1 MFVRGEEAK
10 LIRANMCS
18 CFFFPFLCSYA
29 TIFLS
34 VALCLYIFTYAR
46 AVQVRAFLLVCVC
59 VFVIVSFFSCTLS
72 FQPTTH
78 TICEWDFS
86 STDLL
91 FIQYYDYIIR
101 IYEEDL
107 HIKKKNNS
115 KRGQSKSNNNNIGK

>member
-1 MFVRGEEAK
+1 M
-10 LIRANMCS
+10 
-18 CFFFPFLCSYA
+18 
-29 TIFLS
+29 
-34 VALCLYIFTYAR
+34 
-46 AVQVRAFLLVCVC
+46 FLLSLFVFICHNFFICCSLLIYIYICTCGASPCLSPRVCVC

-107 HIKKKNNS
+107 HIKKK
-115 KRGQSKSNNNNIGK
+115 KQQ